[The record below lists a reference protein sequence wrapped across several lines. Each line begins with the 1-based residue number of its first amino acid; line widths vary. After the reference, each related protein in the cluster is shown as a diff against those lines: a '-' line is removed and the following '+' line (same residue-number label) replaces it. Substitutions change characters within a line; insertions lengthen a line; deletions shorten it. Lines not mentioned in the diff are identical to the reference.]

1 MTQAHGRGA
10 SELQAATH
18 YIVPMG
24 YAHGSMASSALI
36 TWHAVRVT
44 HDIVVL
50 LRAWCLVLRPAR
62 GCCPCSC
69 ASCLGSSRVPPSIPC
84 IAWGRLEL
92 ASFVL
97 LLCAPYRVCVCVVA
111 NTTSTLTERLELSI
125 SFLDS
130 TAQTIANTSVP
141 APKQNVTR
149 GPELRVHARKLVHE
163 PRKLVRLDEC
173 TIL

>member
-111 NTTSTLTERLELSI
+111 NTTSTLTERLELSTW
-125 SFLDS
+125 SVQKSSVSLSRLFRPAGRLCCTLFRRCARRPS
-130 TAQTIANTSVP
+130 APPRVAN
-141 APKQNVTR
+141 
-149 GPELRVHARKLVHE
+149 G
-163 PRKLVRLDEC
+163 RLC
-173 TIL
+173 